1 MILAVA
7 ATEFEMKPLELLLA
21 EDEAIASAPG
31 PGCRCATLISGIG
44 PVETTLR
51 LTRYLERCD
60 PRIDKVL
67 NFGVAGAYL
76 SATPIGLANVSLL
89 DLCLAEQ
96 EILGD
101 FGICFSDHIEALD
114 EKLGASTHFPLD
126 QSLLS
131 RAREILEQHQLV
143 CRRGN
148 FVTVSAASATRQR
161 GTMLAARY
169 QGLCENMEG
178 AAVARVC
185 AEFSLPLLEV
195 RSVSNL
201 VEDRD
206 LSRWKLAE
214 ACALAAR
221 AAALLVREM
230 EGSC

>member
-7 ATEFEMKPLELLLA
+7 ATEFEMKPLEQLLA
-21 EDEAIASAPG
+21 VDG
-31 PGCRCATLISGIG
+31 PACSCATLIAGVG

-51 LTRYLERCD
+51 LTRYLERRD
-60 PRIDKVL
+60 PRIDTVL

-76 SATPIGLANVSLL
+76 SEAPTGQGPAALL

-101 FGICFSDHIEALD
+101 FGICFADHIEAFD
-114 EKLGASTHFPLD
+114 EKLGGTRVFPLD
-126 QSLLS
+126 QSLLCQ
-131 RAREILEQHQLV
+131 ARDILGQHQLT
-143 CRRGN
+143 CRCGN

-161 GTMLAARY
+161 GMMLAARH

-195 RSVSNL
+195 RAVSNL

-206 LSRWKLAE
+206 LSRWKMTE

-221 AAALLVREM
+221 AAGLLVRAM
-230 EGSC
+230 GGS

>member
-7 ATEFEMKPLELLLA
+7 ATEFEMKPLEQLLA
-21 EDEAIASAPG
+21 VDG
-31 PGCRCATLISGIG
+31 PACSCATLIAGVG

-51 LTRYLERCD
+51 LTRYLERRD
-60 PRIDKVL
+60 PRIDTVL

-76 SATPIGLANVSLL
+76 SEAPTGQGPAALL

-101 FGICFSDHIEALD
+101 FGICFADHIEAFD
-114 EKLGASTHFPLD
+114 EKLGGPRVFPLD
-126 QSLLS
+126 QSLLCQ
-131 RAREILEQHQLV
+131 AREILEQHQLT
-143 CRRGN
+143 CRCGN

-161 GTMLAARY
+161 GMMLAARH

-185 AEFSLPLLEV
+185 AEFSMPLLEV
-195 RSVSNL
+195 RAVSNL

-206 LSRWKLAE
+206 LSRWKMAE
-214 ACALAAR
+214 ACTLAAR
-221 AAALLVREM
+221 AAGLLVRTM
-230 EGSC
+230 GGS